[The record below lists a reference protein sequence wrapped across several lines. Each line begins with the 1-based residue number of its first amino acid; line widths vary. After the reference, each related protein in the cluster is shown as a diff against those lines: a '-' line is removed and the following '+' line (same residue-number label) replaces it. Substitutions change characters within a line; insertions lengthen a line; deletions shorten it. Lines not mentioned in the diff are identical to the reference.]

1 VPPRLPPRRP
11 RAEAASTSGAKPA
24 TSAAAAN
31 AARNPKPLPEE
42 GIRVSVEEMEMSA
55 PSNFFTGSTLI
66 TTTLIAS
73 GVAAVGL
80 VSMFW
85 VATYLHDSLTSMR
98 ASRDTRQGGAQVAA
112 PKSLTQMIV
121 ERQAELREEAAELR
135 AERRPSPE
143 QRARLA
149 EVRRE
154 LWHYRTG
161 SPAWYRFW

>member
-1 VPPRLPPRRP
+1 M
-11 RAEAASTSGAKPA
+11 
-24 TSAAAAN
+24 
-31 AARNPKPLPEE
+31 
-42 GIRVSVEEMEMSA
+42 EEMELSA

-85 VATYLHDSLTSMR
+85 VATYLHDNITSMR
-98 ASRDTRQGGAQVAA
+98 ASRGSRNGGTAA
-112 PKSLTQMIV
+112 PPPKSLTQLIE
-121 ERQAELREEAAELR
+121 ERAGELAAEAGELC
-135 AERRPSPE
+135 AERRPTAE

-149 EVRRE
+149 AVRRE